1 MRRRDFLKLIVSGA
15 AGLELD
21 LDRLLWEP
29 NKVTY
34 FLPTE
39 RPWIYRPTTS
49 QIVALELERIL
60 PKIQQLFEQD
70 DLFYR
75 AIRSREV
82 EKISS
87 RPMRVPLEQK
97 RIFKGSDSW

>member
-1 MRRRDFLKLIVSGA
+1 MRRRDFLMLIVSGA

-34 FLPTE
+34 FLPT
-39 RPWIYRPTTS
+39 IYRPTTS